1 MIWDIVSR
9 MSQARKSLEAG
20 MPHFNENVVYK
31 DRLEVDLE
39 PTKELIEKKKIVFE
53 DIKEDGHVE
62 NSGSLKNRN
71 IER

>member
-31 DRLEVDLE
+31 DRLEVDFE
-39 PTKELIEKKKIVFE
+39 PTKELIEKK
-53 DIKEDGHVE
+53 
-62 NSGSLKNRN
+62 R
-71 IER
+71 